1 MSFATQAIRTIDL
14 MKATPGWS
22 RVKAL
27 RPDWDDGMA
36 TAIVDEAARFSES
49 VLAPLNAPGDRQG
62 CSLVDG
68 RVRVP
73 AGFIQGFQR
82 FAADGWLSM
91 DVAERFGGQGLPLTV
106 QAACAPLFERGC
118 VSAGSMAVLSNNL
131 LIPFF
136 LDIGFSHY

>member
-1 MSFATQAIRTIDL
+1 MVKSSGSMARFECSPGDAMSFATQAIRTIDL

-82 FAADGWLSM
+82 QKRLAFQKLQRGSSPRR
-91 DVAERFGGQGLPLTV
+91 DVRHP
-106 QAACAPLFERGC
+106 
-118 VSAGSMAVLSNNL
+118 
-131 LIPFF
+131 I
-136 LDIGFSHY
+136 